1 MTVTDTVVR
10 KNVTVEV
17 PAETAFRVFTE
28 GIDRWWIRAH
38 HLGQAELRQVVLEP
52 WSAGRWYEIDVD
64 GTECQ
69 WGRVLEWDP
78 PHRLVLAWQIDATW
92 HFDPDLVT
100 EVEVRFVARGPDR
113 TSVELEHRNLER
125 FGDAHDTM
133 RTGFDAP
140 GGWQGLLDAFAAT
153 A

>member
-1 MTVTDTVVR
+1 MTDTVVR
-10 KNVTVEV
+10 KSVTVEL
-17 PAETAFRVFTE
+17 PADKAFRVFTE
-28 GIDRWWIRAH
+28 EIDRWWIRTH
-38 HLGQAELRQVVLEP
+38 HLGSAELREVVLEP
-52 WSAGRWYEIDVD
+52 RAGGRWYEIDVD

-69 WGRVLEWDP
+69 WGRVLQWDP

-92 HFDPDLVT
+92 HFIPDLVT
-100 EVEVRFVARGPDR
+100 EVDVRIVAQGPDR
-113 TSVELEHRNLER
+113 TTVELEHRDLER
-125 FGDAHDTM
+125 FGDASDTM